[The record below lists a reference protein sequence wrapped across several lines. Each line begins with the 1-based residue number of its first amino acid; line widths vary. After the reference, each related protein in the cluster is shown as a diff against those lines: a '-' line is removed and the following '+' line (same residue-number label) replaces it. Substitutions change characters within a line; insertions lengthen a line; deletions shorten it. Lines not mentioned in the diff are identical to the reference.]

1 MTWPSR
7 SHGCGTLGEADVG
20 VRVRLCGWVASQ
32 RSHGG
37 VAFVNVRDHTGIVQ
51 VTTVEA
57 EYEQAH
63 VAVGGLRLEYVVAIQ
78 GTVRNR
84 PPTLANSRM
93 ATGAIE
99 VVAEEVVMLNAVR
112 GALPFLITSEKEE
125 ATREDVRLR

>member
-1 MTWPSR
+1 M
-7 SHGCGTLGEADVG
+7 
-20 VRVRLCGWVASQ
+20 
-32 RSHGG
+32 
-37 VAFVNVRDHTGIVQ
+37 
-51 VTTVEA
+51 EA

-99 VVAEEVVMLNAVR
+99 VTTLTRMSLVRDAGTCVYMPFGKYVTGTGDGLQVVAEEVVMLNAVR